1 MKQIY
6 TYMYTNII
14 SIYFKMHY
22 VFRELKKKANK
33 KNTGESKNKRENKE
47 LSNNY

>member
-22 VFRELKKKANK
+22 VFRELKKK
-33 KNTGESKNKRENKE
+33 SKQKEHWRE
-47 LSNNY
+47 